1 MVIVFSSFCEPVV
14 IDDPK
19 TAAEQWDE
27 YVSSL
32 VEAAEYGMRQTL
44 KEVAALASHALL
56 ALSCFPVKGKAKWA
70 YDGVADVLTQIKKLS
85 KGAVAK

>member
-19 TAAEQWDE
+19 AEAEQWEE
-27 YVSSL
+27 YASSL
-32 VEAAEYGMRQTL
+32 AEPLTYASRQTL

-56 ALSCFPVKGKAKWA
+56 ALSCFPMKGKAKWA
-70 YDGVADVLTQIKKLS
+70 YDGVADALTQIKKLS
-85 KGAVAK
+85 KGAVGK